1 MDKSISI
8 LIVICSY
15 NHGASVR
22 VVAEQALKVH
32 DRVLVVDDGSTDGT
46 MDRLKGLN
54 VLIERHEQNRGKGA
68 AILTGARRAR
78 LLGMT
83 HIVTIDADGQHDP
96 ADFLRFV
103 PLIHE
108 NPVAIIVGTRLF
120 LRGTPLLS
128 KFGRQ
133 FSNFWLRVQTG
144 RSVRDC
150 QSGFRAYPVSV
161 LEQLRLR
168 ERGYAFEVEVL
179 VKAAWA
185 GVGLR
190 NLDISVSYPPESE
203 RVSHFHLVR
212 DNARLSL
219 LNTKLTI
226 RAILPLP
233 HRRIMPVSGSK
244 GEISLMHPVRSL
256 RLLLEENILPGPLAA
271 ATALGVLLGALP
283 LIACHTIVILFAA
296 SFLRLNK
303 VTAVCAS
310 QICMPPLVPALCIET
325 GYFVRHKNFLTEV
338 SLNTLGYQCL
348 ERVYEW
354 AIGSLILGP
363 ALAAVT
369 GGFVYAVALFVEQGI
384 SGRK

>member
-1 MDKSISI
+1 MDQDIRI
-8 LIVICSY
+8 LIVICCY
-15 NHGASVR
+15 NHGGSVR
-22 VVAEQALKVH
+22 AVAEQALKVH
-32 DRVLVVDDGSTDGT
+32 DQVLVVDDGSTDGT
-46 MDRLKGLN
+46 IDRLKGLDIQ
-54 VLIERHEQNRGKGA
+54 VERHERNKGKGA

-103 PLIHE
+103 PVIQD

-120 LRGTPLLS
+120 PPGTPFLS
-128 KFGRQ
+128 RFGRQ

-161 LEQLRLR
+161 LEGLKLR

-185 GVGLR
+185 GVDLR
-190 NLDISVSYPPESE
+190 NLEVSVSYPPGDE
-203 RVSHFHLVR
+203 RVSHFHLIR
-212 DNARLSL
+212 DNVRLSL
-219 LNTKLTI
+219 LNTRLTI

-233 HRRIMPVSGSK
+233 HGRIVPLSGTRGGVSV
-244 GEISLMHPVRSL
+244 IHPVRSL
-256 RLLLEENILPGPLAA
+256 KLLLQENILPRPLAA
-271 ATALGVLLGALP
+271 ATVLGVFLGALP

-325 GYFVRHKNFLTEV
+325 GYFMRHRNFLTEV

-348 ERVYEW
+348 DRIYEW

-363 ALAAVT
+363 ALAVVT
-369 GGFVYAVALFVEQGI
+369 GAFVYAVARCLEQGI
-384 SGRK
+384 RGKR